1 VEGVVLDINEE
12 GSPVAVTCHGTGSFD
27 CTVKKLENAS
37 ADVGLVGADT
47 EKSVL
52 EDDQK
57 AATV

>member
-1 VEGVVLDINEE
+1 MLDINEE
-12 GSPVAVTCHGTGSFD
+12 GAPVAVTCHGTGSFD
-27 CTVKKLENAS
+27 CTVKKLENTS
-37 ADVGLVGADT
+37 VDNGLVGAES